1 MHIAFLTPEYPHEK
15 VSHAGGIGT
24 SVKNLAIALVEAQ
37 VQVSLFIY
45 GQQTDEVFIE
55 DCITFHLI
63 KAKKYSFFTWYYYR
77 KHIQD
82 YINQRIKL
90 DSIDLVEA
98 VDWCGITAFM
108 NLDSQLIIRFHGS
121 DTYFCHLEKRKQKLK
136 NYWFERLAVKNA
148 QGYIAPTNF
157 AGKLSAKLLGVNTQK
172 IKIIHY
178 GLELDKFQNSLPQE
192 FEEGLILYIGTIIRK
207 KGVLEL
213 PEIFCKV
220 RLKYPKAHLVLI
232 GEDTSDLKTGSTST
246 WRLLKERFN
255 SDDEQFVQYLG
266 KIPYHEVKNYIQ
278 KAHICVFPTFAETMG
293 MVTIE
298 SMALQKPVVNS
309 DLGWA
314 QELIDDGIN
323 GFLVYP
329 KNHDEYAE
337 KILSLLHNNEMRN
350 KICINA
356 RRKVEQDFDIGSLV
370 WNNIQ
375 FYKKISNEKSYKK
388 NN

>member
-1 MHIAFLTPEYPHEK
+1 M
-15 VSHAGGIGT
+15 
-24 SVKNLAIALVEAQ
+24 
-37 VQVSLFIY
+37 
-45 GQQTDEVFIE
+45 
-55 DCITFHLI
+55 
-63 KAKKYSFFTWYYYR
+63 
-77 KHIQD
+77 
-82 YINQRIKL
+82 
-90 DSIDLVEA
+90 
-98 VDWCGITAFM
+98 
-108 NLDSQLIIRFHGS
+108 
-121 DTYFCHLEKRKQKLK
+121 
-136 NYWFERLAVKNA
+136 
-148 QGYIAPTNF
+148 
-157 AGKLSAKLLGVNTQK
+157 